1 MLEYWPYGASLSV
14 VSKGAKD
21 ERFFAKARFLL
32 YAIAF

>member
-14 VSKGAKD
+14 VSKGTKD
-21 ERFFAKARFLL
+21 VQFFAKAGFLL